1 MKNIIHQVNLGNLS
15 NFSFIKIGQH
25 FLFWVVSYLFFIL
38 FFGRANRDYQTTI
51 IFASLLFPLAII
63 TSYFLNYYLIPRFL
77 FTAKYWRFTLFLF
90 YTFVFTLWCEVM
102 ISMFVFIIVSN
113 FQFYKIDPSS
123 FDVVFLLVGLYF
135 IIIAFI
141 AIEQVKRAFEIK
153 RENTRLEK
161 RQLETD
167 LKLRES
173 ELKLL
178 RAQIH
183 PHFLFNTLNNLYGL
197 TLEKSDL
204 APELVLKLSD
214 LMDYMLYK
222 CNQPKVSLR
231 SELDHLKNYIQIEKI
246 RYGEKLTLEFN
257 ENGEPDQL
265 EIAPMLLLAFFENA
279 FKHGV
284 SKSIKNPFVSIQI
297 IIEGRQLQLHIENSR
312 NSNSDQT
319 EDYTKGIGLK
329 NVQKRLKLIYA
340 DKHQLEIN
348 PKEDTFEIKLRLKLD
363 QIQNPKQENQW
374 TK

>member
-1 MKNIIHQVNLGNLS
+1 MKIAPKATTARFIPANLMMV
-15 NFSFIKIGQH
+15 GQH
-25 FLFWVVSYLFFIL
+25 LLFWVISYLFFIL

-51 IFASLLFPLAII
+51 IFASLLFPLAMG
-63 TSYFLNYYLIPRFL
+63 TSYFLNYFLIPRFL
-77 FTAKYWRFTLFLF
+77 FKGNHWLFLLF
-90 YTFVFTLWCEVM
+90 LVYTFVFTLWAELV
-102 ISMFVFIIVSN
+102 ISMFVFVIVSD
-113 FQFYKIDPSS
+113 FQFYKLDPTS

-135 IIIAFI
+135 IILAFV

-153 RENTRLEK
+153 KENTRLEK
-161 RQLETD
+161 IQLETN

-222 CNQPKVSLR
+222 CNRPKVSLK
-231 SELDHLKNYIQIEKI
+231 SEIEHLNNYLEIEKL
-246 RYGEKLTLEFN
+246 RYG
-257 ENGEPDQL
+257 DQLKVDFIVQGTTDKL

-284 SKSIKNPFVSIQI
+284 SKSIVNPFVYISLR
-297 IIEGRQLQLHIENSR
+297 IEGRQCDLRVR
-312 NSNSDQT
+312 NSCNPADKKQ
-319 EDYTKGIGLK
+319 EDYTQGIGLK
-329 NVQKRLKLIYA
+329 NVRKRLELIYPNA
-340 DKHQLEIN
+340 CLLEIT
-348 PKEDTFEIKLRLKLD
+348 PGDHTFEIKLRLQLD
-363 QIQNPKQENQW
+363 RTTEIQNKNQW
-374 TK
+374 TN